1 MNDPTDRL
9 DTVIRGAVRDL
20 DVPPPTPREAMWARI
35 EAARRPVVI
44 PLRPR
49 RSWPRWAVGLAAVLA
64 LGIGI
69 GRWTMRQPGPGPEPA
84 IVTAPDRIDRP
95 AGPESPALPPADAP
109 PQVADEPIRE
119 VAPPE
124 AAVAALPLRPV
135 PAARAPVRPAAPAVP
150 PAPSTGGSTED
161 VYRLASVQMLTQ
173 AETLLTQFRAGGAA
187 APVDPQL
194 SRWARDMLASTRLLL
209 DSPAGRDRATSA
221 LLHDLELI
229 LVQIVQL
236 SSGPAGAGERE
247 MINETMESRDVLPRI
262 RTAIPTG
269 PARLGT

>member
-9 DTVIRGAVRDL
+9 DAMIRGAARDL
-20 DVPPPTPREAMWARI
+20 DVPPATPREAMWARI
-35 EAARRPVVI
+35 EAARRPAVI

-69 GRWTMRQPGPGPEPA
+69 GRWTMRQPGPEPA
-84 IVTAPDRIDRP
+84 IVTAPERIDRP
-95 AGPESPALPPADAP
+95 AGPESPTLPPADAP
-109 PQVADEPIRE
+109 PPVADEPVRE

-124 AAVAALPLRPV
+124 PAVVALPLRRA
-135 PAARAPVRPAAPAVP
+135 PAARAPVRPATPAVP
-150 PAPSTGGSTED
+150 PEPSAGGRAED

-173 AETLLTQFRAGGAA
+173 AETLLTQFRAGGVA

-194 SRWARDMLASTRLLL
+194 SRWARNMLASTRLLL